1 MFDCRVYWDEK
12 YWRAAHRA
20 VNFKITFNTL
30 EELCNHFD
38 SLGKGDALFVYH
50 VKFPPPKKKL
60 LISKKGGW
68 YIL

>member
-50 VKFPPPKKKL
+50 VKFSPKKKN
-60 LISKKGGW
+60 
-68 YIL
+68 Y